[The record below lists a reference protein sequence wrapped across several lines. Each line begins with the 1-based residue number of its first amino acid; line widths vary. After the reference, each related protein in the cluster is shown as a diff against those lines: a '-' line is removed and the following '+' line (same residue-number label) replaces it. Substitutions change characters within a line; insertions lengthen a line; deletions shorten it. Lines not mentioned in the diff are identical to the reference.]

1 MASNRKQPDQEIKKG
16 FWTTA
21 RIGFSMAV
29 LVLLIA
35 ILALYP
41 RQGAEDKSDDAVA
54 ARPNPSA
61 PRSRSRGRI
70 PLTEFP
76 NGVMSSQIEM
86 TKGKPI
92 KLDELGGKVVV
103 VNLWATWCGPCRIEI
118 PHLIE
123 LSNDFKDKGVEVV
136 GLSTEEKAEAA
147 DAVSQFVQGYRIP
160 YAVGWANEQIQR
172 AVLGNSPSIPQ
183 SIIIGKDGKIFR
195 HLIGFSPTLTPPQLR
210 SAVEEA
216 LDK

>member
-1 MASNRKQPDQEIKKG
+1 
-16 FWTTA
+16 
-21 RIGFSMAV
+21 
-29 LVLLIA
+29 
-35 ILALYP
+35 
-41 RQGAEDKSDDAVA
+41 
-54 ARPNPSA
+54 
-61 PRSRSRGRI
+61 
-70 PLTEFP
+70 
-76 NGVMSSQIEM
+76 MSSQIEM
-86 TKGKPI
+86 TTGKPI

-160 YAVGWANEQIQR
+160 YAVGWANEQIR
-172 AVLGNSPSIPQ
+172 GAVLGNSPSIPQ

-216 LDK
+216 LAK